1 MSKIEVGIG
10 KEYSEVILL
19 EGSQNCDREVVI
31 GEGGTL
37 SLAIVALA
45 KGSDNI
51 SCRLRV
57 RFDGTGGSC
66 TIRGLYI
73 ASGSARVTIE
83 ANMTHDH
90 PDCHSSQLFKGIL
103 SGSARTSFEGLIRVP
118 EHCIGTEAYQE
129 NHNLL
134 LGDDCVARSLPH
146 PEIYA
151 DDVKCSH
158 GATMGRLSEDE
169 LFYLRSRGIDLEE
182 AQRLQMIAF
191 AGEVLEGLPENVVGK
206 ALAALEPNNQ

>member
-10 KEYSEVILL
+10 GSYSDVIVL
-19 EGSQNCDREVVI
+19 EGSQECDRDVVI
-31 GEGGTL
+31 GEGGSL

-45 KGSDNI
+45 KGTDDI

-57 RFDGTGGSC
+57 RFEGTGGSC

-83 ANMTHDH
+83 ANMTHGH
-90 PDCHSSQLFKGIL
+90 ADCHSSQLFKGIL

-146 PEIYA
+146 LEIYA

-158 GATMGRLSEDE
+158 GATMGRLNEDE
-169 LFYLRSRGIDLEE
+169 LFYLRSRGIDLSE

-191 AGEVLEGLPENVVGK
+191 AGEVLEGLPQDVVDK
-206 ALAALEPNNQ
+206 ALTALETKNH